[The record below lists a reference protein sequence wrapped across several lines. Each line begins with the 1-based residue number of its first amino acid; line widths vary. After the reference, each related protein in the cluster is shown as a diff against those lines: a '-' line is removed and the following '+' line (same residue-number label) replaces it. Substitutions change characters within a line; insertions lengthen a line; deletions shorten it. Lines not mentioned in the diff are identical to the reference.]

1 MCPES
6 RKLAYLWL
14 KKISSPA
21 GRYIQ
26 PAEKNMLVQIEDWR
40 EYISDG
46 GKFLH
51 TAVNAAK
58 KRPEVFTP
66 VILYNLTAMAIEKF
80 CMGYL
85 MYHGDLADNH
95 TMVDLA
101 TAMERHAGP
110 QPDLTEKLLF
120 LGSFQE
126 ICDMTTYNHRPPS
139 ETEIIKILAIGQEV
153 KQFVSSKIKLP

>member
-1 MCPES
+1 
-6 RKLAYLWL
+6 
-14 KKISSPA
+14 
-21 GRYIQ
+21 
-26 PAEKNMLVQIEDWR
+26 MLVQIEDWR

-66 VILYNLTAMAIEKF
+66 EILYNLTAMAIEKF

-95 TMVDLA
+95 TMADLA
-101 TAMERHAGP
+101 EAVERHAGP
-110 QPDLTEKLLF
+110 QPELTQKLLF
-120 LGSFQE
+120 LDSFQE
-126 ICDMTTYNHRPPS
+126 ICDLSAYKRRPPNK
-139 ETEIIKILAIGQEV
+139 EEIAQILSIGQEV
-153 KQFVSSKIKLP
+153 NDFVSSKIELPASSSPA